1 MSDPNQ
7 DGKLTKL
14 GSAFLEDMVGIGA
27 GIIATSAN
35 IPTAQAEQIAYDL
48 TQSLTKHWGGSMLY
62 VPKTNPDKIHKRN
75 MQIWQN
81 FKGNNQHQLAQKYGL
96 STITI
101 YQILADVRKSLP
113 KTQEDLFNE

>member
-1 MSDPNQ
+1 MANTST

-14 GSAFLEDMVGIGA
+14 GSVFLEDMVSIGA
-27 GIIATSAN
+27 GIIATSAD
-35 IPTAQAEQIAYDL
+35 IPTEQAEQIAYDL
-48 TQSLTKHWGGSMLY
+48 TQSLTKHWGGSILY
-62 VPKTNPDKIHKRN
+62 VPKTNPDKIAKRN

-101 YQILADVRKSLP
+101 YQILAEVRKSLP
-113 KTQEDLFNE
+113 KIQEDLFNE